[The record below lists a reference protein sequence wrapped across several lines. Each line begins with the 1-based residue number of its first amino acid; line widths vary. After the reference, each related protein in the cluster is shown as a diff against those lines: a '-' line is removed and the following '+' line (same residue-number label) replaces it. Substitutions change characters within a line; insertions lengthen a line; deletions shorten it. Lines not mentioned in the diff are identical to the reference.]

1 MDFFLA
7 CYICT
12 KDKDYQT
19 NLKISTNDLSHQVGF
34 VLWQH
39 LHLLSFSTMSIILLM
54 VSINCKDILNSY
66 KRKPLIFIIYVCYD
80 LSSSN
85 DICNEED
92 VGHLHI

>member
-1 MDFFLA
+1 MNF
-7 CYICT
+7 
-12 KDKDYQT
+12 
-19 NLKISTNDLSHQVGF
+19 KIYTNDLSLQVGF
-34 VLWQH
+34 VLWH
-39 LHLLSFSTMSIILLM
+39 LHLQSFSTMSIILLM

-66 KRKPLIFIIYVCYD
+66 KRKPLIVIIYVCYD